1 MMLDVERVVVL
12 QIVMESLSKGVDPT
26 SNIAFPNDTI
36 LNSNVLKA
44 CFKEASTILNFIEE
58 NIDSINNMPLRKV
71 TNTKLPFSIRD
82 DELNLIPLS
91 DLPIPIS
98 RFVFF
103 INDSYKRKNMKKLRA
118 TQITSWLT
126 NHGYLEEIECN
137 DGYFCKSATEQG
149 NSIGI
154 TSVTKMNSRCE
165 KYITNLYNKNAQ
177 RFILSNVISQL
188 DC

>member
-1 MMLDVERVVVL
+1 MILDAERVVVL

-36 LNSNVLKA
+36 LNSKVLKE
-44 CFKEASTILNFIEE
+44 CFKEASGIFSYIEE
-58 NIDSINNMPLRKV
+58 NIDAINNMPLRKV
-71 TNTKLPFSIRD
+71 TNTKIPFSIRD
-82 DELNLIPLS
+82 DELSLIPLS
-91 DLPIPIS
+91 DLPISIS

-103 INDSYKRKNMKKLRA
+103 INDSCKRKDMKKLRA

-137 DGYFCKSATEQG
+137 NGEFCKSATEQG
-149 NSIGI
+149 NRIGI
-154 TSVTKMNSRCE
+154 TSVAKMNSRCE
-165 KYITNLYNKNAQ
+165 KYITNLYDINAQ
-177 RFILSNVISQL
+177 QFILSNVIPQL